1 VTNLFDKRYARFGAL
16 GRNFFNGRNH
26 TFDGANPVNQQFV
39 GPGAP
44 RGSACVMRGIECC
57 AAAPAVA

>member
-1 VTNLFDKRYARFGAL
+1 VTNLFDKRYASFGAL

-44 RGSACVMRGIECC
+44 R
-57 AAAPAVA
+57 AAWVGLRYARD